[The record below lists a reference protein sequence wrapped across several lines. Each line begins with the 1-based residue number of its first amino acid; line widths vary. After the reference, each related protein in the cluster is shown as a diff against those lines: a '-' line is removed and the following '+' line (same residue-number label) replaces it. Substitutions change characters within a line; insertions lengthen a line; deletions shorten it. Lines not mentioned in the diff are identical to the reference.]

1 MKKLIFF
8 TIIFAISCEDSN
20 NHNENHN
27 SNLLFVSSEG
37 TYGNGDGSIS
47 VFYDNEMIQTVE
59 EVGDVVQS
67 IIVNNDHL
75 FVIVNNS
82 HKIKRY
88 TITESGLNLP
98 GIDIETSDSS
108 PREMV
113 IVDDKLYFTNWN
125 SRDVKV
131 LDLVTYSIV
140 SAITLDGVPEDIVSD
155 GHFLWVSIPMLELYD
170 GNNGSS
176 VLKIDIESE
185 SVVATYEVGRGP
197 EHMLIEN
204 DELWVSRTFY
214 ASDWSSTYFG
224 SSKID
229 LISDEVSIVNYGAGL
244 VCGGNVLKLNNEVYR
259 TVNGGVAPLS
269 TSLELKVSSKIGSY
283 QNLYSASSDEE
294 NLFLGISDYVY
305 PDTVQ
310 IYDSNGDKVRMLEV
324 GTLPGDFATW
334 TND

>member
-1 MKKLIFF
+1 MKKLILF
-8 TIIFAISCEDSN
+8 TIIFAIGCEDSN

-75 FVIVNNS
+75 FVVINNS

-98 GIDIETSDSS
+98 GIDIETSNSS

-140 SAITLDGVPEDIVSD
+140 SAINLDGVPEDIVSD
-155 GHFLWVSIPMLELYD
+155 GDFLWVSIPMLELYD

-185 SVVATYEVGRGP
+185 NVVATYEVGRGP
-197 EHMLIEN
+197 
-204 DELWVSRTFY
+204 
-214 ASDWSSTYFG
+214 
-224 SSKID
+224 
-229 LISDEVSIVNYGAGL
+229 
-244 VCGGNVLKLNNEVYR
+244 
-259 TVNGGVAPLS
+259 
-269 TSLELKVSSKIGSY
+269 
-283 QNLYSASSDEE
+283 
-294 NLFLGISDYVY
+294 
-305 PDTVQ
+305 
-310 IYDSNGDKVRMLEV
+310 
-324 GTLPGDFATW
+324 
-334 TND
+334 